1 MIYHYDSMRTKSTLV
16 RRVVEAEFKDLGF
29 RYTEAPTPQQKD
41 GWSCGLM
48 VIRNATQ
55 RMNGLSVGAWNNE
68 VDPDRVIKEVIG
80 NCEMFLG
87 SDALQPQPPSKR
99 RKKTVEVVQRNAPDL
114 VRSSNRLRKAA
125 KGKSAQVF

>member
-1 MIYHYDSMRTKSTLV
+1 
-16 RRVVEAEFKDLGF
+16 
-29 RYTEAPTPQQKD
+29 
-41 GWSCGLM
+41 M

>member
-1 MIYHYDSMRTKSTLV
+1 MGRTKSTLV

-48 VIRNATQ
+48 VIRNATR

-68 VDPDRVIKEVIG
+68 
-80 NCEMFLG
+80 
-87 SDALQPQPPSKR
+87 PPSKR

-125 KGKSAQVF
+125 KAARGLK